1 VHCNEKLLFKSYPYT
16 AYFVSHPYTSA
27 RVNIQNNKK
36 ISNKKYFTCEVIE
49 ECTFCKH
56 CGSPGCSEASFP
68 CERARATDPPGHS
81 CIAYIRMQKRA
92 IIISKHVYS
101 ITERA
106 REAAPGTRTI
116 WRALFHSPERRRI
129 NVRPRPNSR
138 WIAHSKMYNHC
149 R

>member
-1 VHCNEKLLFKSYPYT
+1 MKSCSLKATHTLLILFPT
-16 AYFVSHPYTSA
+16 PTLQRVLTS
-27 RVNIQNNKK
+27 K
-36 ISNKKYFTCEVIE
+36 ITTTKSNKKYFPCEVIK

-138 WIAHSKMYNHC
+138 WIAHSKMYNRC

>member
-1 VHCNEKLLFKSYPYT
+1 MNNCSFNATHSLPIVFPTPTLKRLL
-16 AYFVSHPYTSA
+16 TSKIA
-27 RVNIQNNKK
+27 KKTQNKC
-36 ISNKKYFTCEVIE
+36 FTCEVIE
-49 ECTFCKH
+49 RCTFCTQ

-68 CERARATDPPGHS
+68 CERAQATDPPGHS

-116 WRALFHSPERRRI
+116 WRALFHSPERPRI

-138 WIAHSKMYNHC
+138 WIAQSKMYNGC